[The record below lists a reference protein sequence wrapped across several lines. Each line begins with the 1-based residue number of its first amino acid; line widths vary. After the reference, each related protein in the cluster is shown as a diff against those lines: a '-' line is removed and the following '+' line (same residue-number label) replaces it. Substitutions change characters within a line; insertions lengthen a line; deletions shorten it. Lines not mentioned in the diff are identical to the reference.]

1 MIAFL
6 NFDINL
12 GNELLK
18 TETSME
24 SKDINLI
31 DKISF
36 MINVIFNNNLADKQ
50 FLFLKAEE
58 LFKNLY
64 DKINDGYLKAL
75 LAIFIYYL
83 NPQKNLNVNSNV
95 NVNLNLNLDLDQNP
109 SIQKSAENQEISSPS
124 NIHQISSDNLSI
136 GTLAHIFG
144 FSDIL
149 FADKIAIALKF
160 LPKEIVIIIRKRIQ

>member
-18 TETSME
+18 METSME

-31 DKISF
+31 DQISF

-58 LFKNLY
+58 LFKNC
-64 DKINDGYLKAL
+64 
-75 LAIFIYYL
+75 
-83 NPQKNLNVNSNV
+83 S
-95 NVNLNLNLDLDQNP
+95 
-109 SIQKSAENQEISSPS
+109 
-124 NIHQISSDNLSI
+124 
-136 GTLAHIFG
+136 
-144 FSDIL
+144 
-149 FADKIAIALKF
+149 
-160 LPKEIVIIIRKRIQ
+160 